1 MRQTQTSL
9 SSFLRLS
16 ERIAPFIALMIG
28 IPIVVVVGFGIVSI
42 YREGYLLPFVLLITV
57 LTFLAAV
64 PMFLL
69 RRQVKKGIDSQDLSG
84 EAWVKASKDWTPFD
98 LQVWLQLNKSIE
110 EKLAANADWSM
121 MRGYTLDLAALAAA
135 QYHPAR
141 ARRELAFTIPEA
153 LRMTE
158 EVSRRYRLLIMQHVP
173 LVEKLNLSMMRMV
186 YDHRDKQETI
196 QNVWNVYRVIRAFTP
211 AGLIAEARGQLL
223 DHVFTGLKDEVQAK
237 LKQAL
242 LQEVASVV
250 IDLYSGRFKVS
261 DEDLTTSATL
271 KADQERMAVPLE
283 PLRVCLIGQ
292 VSAGKSSI
300 INALIGSM
308 VAEVNQL
315 PSTRIATVYQ
325 AKLENE
331 LDVMHLV
338 DLPGLDGKSENDDY
352 LLEQMMQ
359 SDVVLWVLKA
369 NQPARSLDT
378 KFKEQWLAW
387 LNDPKQR
394 ARRQPILLGVLNQVD
409 RLAPQN
415 EWQPPYDL
423 QNPSSQK
430 ARNIRD
436 ALDYNQQLL
445 SFQSIIPLS
454 VSEDKPPY
462 NLEALEQLLDQY
474 YELGMQ
480 VQLNRRRVE
489 ASDNFSVQEQFKR
502 AYRLGKSLFNSV
514 KAKQN
519 AEQKEP
525 EK

>member
-9 SSFLRLS
+9 STFLRLS
-16 ERIAPFIALMIG
+16 ERIAPFIALLIG
-28 IPIVVVVGFGIVSI
+28 IPMLVVIGFGMVSI
-42 YREGYLLPFVLLITV
+42 YREGYLLAFVLLITL
-57 LTFLAAV
+57 LTFLVAI
-64 PMFLL
+64 PLFFL
-69 RRQVKKGIDSQDLSG
+69 RRQVKQGINTHDLSG
-84 EAWVKASKDWTPFD
+84 EAWVKASKDWTAFD
-98 LQVWLQLNKSIE
+98 LQVWAVLNNSLE
-110 EKLAANADWSM
+110 AKLAGNADWSM
-121 MRGYTLDLAALAAA
+121 LRTYTLDLAALAAA
-135 QYHPAR
+135 QYHPSR

-158 EVSRRYRLLIMQHVP
+158 EVSRRYRLLITQHVP
-173 LVEKLNLSMMRMV
+173 LVEKLNLSMVRMV
-186 YDHRDKQETI
+186 YDHRDKQETL
-196 QNVWNVYRVIRAFTP
+196 QNVWNVYRIIRAFTP

-261 DEDLTTSATL
+261 DHELSASQTL
-271 KADQERMAVPLE
+271 KADQERLAVPLE
-283 PLRVCLIGQ
+283 PLRICLIGQ

-308 VAEVNQL
+308 VAEVNPL
-315 PSTRIATVYQ
+315 PSTRTATVYQ

-331 LDVMHLV
+331 VDVMHWV
-338 DLPGLDGKSENDDY
+338 DLPGLDGKPENDDY

-369 NQPARSLDT
+369 NQPARALDT
-378 KFKEQWLAW
+378 QFKEQWLAW
-387 LNDPKQR
+387 LNDPQQR

-423 QNPSSQK
+423 QNPSTPK

-445 SFQSIIPLS
+445 NFEAIIPLS
-454 VSEDKPPY
+454 VSEDKPAY
-462 NLEALEQLLDQY
+462 NLDELEKLLDQY
-474 YELGMQ
+474 YEQGMQ
-480 VQLNRRRVE
+480 VQLNRRRLE
-489 ASDNFSVQEQFKR
+489 ASDSFSVQEQFKR
-502 AYRLGKSLFNSV
+502 AYRLGKSLFNATQSSQ
-514 KAKQN
+514 KQ
-519 AEQKEP
+519 
-525 EK
+525 

>member
-16 ERIAPFIALMIG
+16 ERIAPFLALLIG
-28 IPIVVVVGFGIVSI
+28 IPILVVFGFGIVSI
-42 YREGYLLPFVLLITV
+42 YREGYLLALVILITV

-64 PMFLL
+64 PLFFL
-69 RRQVKKGIDSQDLSG
+69 RRQVKKGIDTKDLSG
-84 EAWVKASKDWTPFD
+84 ETWVKASQDWTPFD
-98 LQVWLQLNKSIE
+98 LHVWAILNKSLE
-110 EKLAANADWSM
+110 DKLADNADWSM
-121 MRGYTLDLAALAAA
+121 LRPYSLELASIAAA
-135 QYHPAR
+135 QYHPTR
-141 ARRELAFTIPEA
+141 SRRELAFTIPEA

-158 EVSRRYRLLIMQHVP
+158 EVSRRYRVLIMQHVP

-186 YDHRDKQETI
+186 YDHRDKQETL
-196 QNVWNVYRVIRAFTP
+196 QNVWTIYRLIRAFTP

-261 DEDLTTSATL
+261 NEELSASATL
-271 KADQERMAVPLE
+271 KADQERLAVPLE

-315 PSTRIATVYQ
+315 PSTRTATVYQ
-325 AKLENE
+325 AKLDN
-331 LDVMHLV
+331 DVDAMHLV
-338 DLPGLDGKSENDDY
+338 DLPGLDGQPENDEY

-369 NQPARSLDT
+369 NQPARALDNQ
-378 KFKEQWLAW
+378 FKAQWQAW
-387 LNDPKQR
+387 LDAPKQR

-423 QNPSSQK
+423 TNPNSPK
-430 ARNIRD
+430 AKNIRD
-436 ALDYNQQLL
+436 ALDYNQKLL
-445 SFQSIIPLS
+445 KFQSIIPLS
-454 VSEDKPPY
+454 VSEDKSPY
-462 NLEALEQLLDQY
+462 NLDELAKLLDQY
-474 YELGMQ
+474 YEQGMQ
-480 VQLNRRRVE
+480 VQLNRRRIE

-502 AYRLGKSLFNSV
+502 AYRLGKSLFSSKLN
-514 KAKQN
+514 KN
-519 AEQKEP
+519 NTL
-525 EK
+525 

>member
-16 ERIAPFIALMIG
+16 ERIAPFIALLIG
-28 IPIVVVVGFGIVSI
+28 IPILVVVGFGIVSI
-42 YREGYLLPFVLLITV
+42 YREGYLLDLVLLITL
-57 LTFLAAV
+57 LTFLAAI
-64 PMFLL
+64 PLFFL
-69 RRQVKKGIDSQDLSG
+69 RRQVKKSMDTHDLSS
-84 EAWVKASKDWTPFD
+84 EAWVQASKHWTPFD
-98 LQVWLQLNKSIE
+98 LQVWSLLNQRIE
-110 EKLAANADWSM
+110 EKLDENAAWVM
-121 MRGYTLDLAALAAA
+121 MRSYSLDLASIAAA
-135 QYHPAR
+135 QYHPTR
-141 ARRELAFTIPEA
+141 TRRELAFTIPEA

-173 LVEKLNLSMMRMV
+173 LVEKLNLSMVQMV

-196 QNVWNVYRVIRAFTP
+196 QRVWNVYRILRAFTP

-223 DHVFTGLKDEVQAK
+223 DHVFAGLKDEVQAK
-237 LKQAL
+237 LKQAF

-261 DEDLTTSATL
+261 DEELSASETL
-271 KADQERMAVPLE
+271 KADQERFAIPLE

-315 PSTRIATVYQ
+315 PSTRMATVYQ
-325 AKLENE
+325 AKLESNVDA
-331 LDVMHLV
+331 LHLV
-338 DLPGLDGKSENDDY
+338 DLPGLDGKPENDDY

-378 KFKEQWLAW
+378 KFNTQWQTW

-394 ARRQPILLGVLNQVD
+394 ARRQPIMLGVLNQVD
-409 RLAPQN
+409 RLAPTN

-423 QNPSSQK
+423 QHPSTPK
-430 ARNIRD
+430 AVNIRD
-436 ALDYNQQLL
+436 ALAYNQTLL
-445 SFQSIIPLS
+445 NFQSIIPLS

-462 NLEALEQLLDQY
+462 NLDALEKLLDQY
-474 YELGMQ
+474 YEQGLQ
-480 VQLNRRRVE
+480 VQLNRRRLE

-502 AYRLGKSLFNSV
+502 AYRLGKSLFNSATN
-514 KAKQN
+514 KAKPIN
-519 AEQKEP
+519 
-525 EK
+525 

>member
-16 ERIAPFIALMIG
+16 ERIAPFLALLLG
-28 IPIVVVVGFGIVSI
+28 IPILVVVGFGIVSI
-42 YREGYLLPFVLLITV
+42 YQEGYLLAFMLLITV
-57 LTFLAAV
+57 LTFLAAL
-64 PMFLL
+64 PLILL
-69 RRQVKKGIDSQDLSG
+69 KRKVKKGIDTHDLSS
-84 EAWVKASKDWTPFD
+84 EAWVQASQDWTLFD
-98 LQVWLQLNKSIE
+98 LQVWATLNKTIE
-110 EKLAANADWSM
+110 EKLLENADWVL
-121 MRGYTLDLAALAAA
+121 MRTYSLDLASLAAA
-135 QYHPAR
+135 QYHPTR

-158 EVSRRYRLLIMQHVP
+158 EVSRRYRLLLMQHVP

-186 YDHRDKQETI
+186 YDHRDKQETL
-196 QNVWNVYRVIRAFTP
+196 QRFWNVYRILRAFTP

-261 DEDLTTSATL
+261 DEELSASETL
-271 KADQERMAVPLE
+271 KADQARLAKPLE

-315 PSTRIATVYQ
+315 PSTRTATIYQ

-331 LDVMHLV
+331 VEALHLV
-338 DLPGLDGKSENDDY
+338 DLPGLDGKAENDAY

-369 NQPARSLDT
+369 NQPARALDT
-378 KFKEQWLAW
+378 NFKAQWQTW
-387 LNDPKQR
+387 LDDPKQR

-409 RLAPQN
+409 RLAPQQ

-423 QNPSSQK
+423 DNPSTTK
-430 ARNIRD
+430 AHNIRA
-436 ALDYNQQLL
+436 ALDYNQKLL
-445 SFQSIIPLS
+445 NFASIIPLS
-454 VSEDKPPY
+454 VSADKPSY
-462 NLEALEQLLDQY
+462 NLAALEQLLDQY
-474 YELGMQ
+474 YEQGLQ
-480 VQLNRRRVE
+480 VQLNRRRIE
-489 ASDNFSVQEQFKR
+489 ANDSFSVQEQFKR
-502 AYRLGKSLFNSV
+502 AYRLGKSLFKSI
-514 KAKQN
+514 KLSEKLS
-519 AEQKEP
+519 QKE
-525 EK
+525 

>member
-16 ERIAPFIALMIG
+16 ERIAPFLALVIG
-28 IPIVVVVGFGIVSI
+28 IPILVVLGFGIASI
-42 YREGYLLPFVLLITV
+42 YREGYLLALVLLITA
-57 LTFLAAV
+57 LTFLAAI
-64 PMFLL
+64 PLFFL
-69 RRQVKKGIDSQDLSG
+69 RRQVKKGINTHELSG
-84 EAWVKASKDWTPFD
+84 ETWVKASKGWTPFD
-98 LQVWLQLNKSIE
+98 LQIWALLNKSLE
-110 EKLAANADWSM
+110 EKLAENADWSQL
-121 MRGYTLDLAALAAA
+121 RSYSLDLATEAAA
-135 QYHPAR
+135 QYHPTR
-141 ARRELAFTIPEA
+141 TRRELAFTIPEA

-158 EVSRRYRLLIMQHVP
+158 EVSRRYRVLIMQHVP
-173 LVEKLNLSMMRMV
+173 LVEKLNLSMLRMV

-196 QNVWNVYRVIRAFTP
+196 QNVWNIYRIIRAFTP

-223 DHVFTGLKDEVQAK
+223 DHVFTDLKDEVQAK

-261 DEDLTTSATL
+261 DEELSASETL
-271 KADQERMAVPLE
+271 KADQERLAVPLE
-283 PLRVCLIGQ
+283 PLRVCFIGQ

-315 PSTRIATVYQ
+315 PSTRTATVYQ
-325 AKLENE
+325 AQVDN
-331 LDVMHLV
+331 DVAALHLV
-338 DLPGLDGKSENDDY
+338 DLPGLDGQSENDDY

-369 NQPARSLDT
+369 NQPARALDT
-378 KFKEQWLAW
+378 NFKEQWQAW

-423 QNPSSQK
+423 QNPNNPK
-430 ARNIRD
+430 ARNIRE
-436 ALDYNQQLL
+436 ALDYNQKLL
-445 SFQSIIPLS
+445 NFHSIIPLS
-454 VSEDKPPY
+454 VSEDRPAY
-462 NLEALEQLLDQY
+462 NLDELEKLLDQY
-474 YELGMQ
+474 YEQGMQ
-480 VQLNRRRVE
+480 VQLNRRRIE
-489 ASDNFSVQEQFKR
+489 ASDSFSVQEQFQR
-502 AYRLGKSLFNSV
+502 AYRLGKSLFNTV
-514 KAKQN
+514 KNKPKDTIN
-519 AEQKEP
+519 
-525 EK
+525 

>member
-16 ERIAPFIALMIG
+16 ERIAPFLALVVG
-28 IPIVVVVGFGIVSI
+28 IPLLVVLGFGIISI
-42 YREGYLLPFVLLITV
+42 YREGYLLALVLLITV
-57 LTFLAAV
+57 LTFVAAV
-64 PMFLL
+64 PLFFL
-69 RRQVKKGIDSQDLSG
+69 RRQVKKGIDTKHLS
-84 EAWVKASKDWTPFD
+84 EETWVKASKDWTAFD
-98 LQVWLQLNKSIE
+98 LQVWALLNKSLE

-121 MRGYTLDLAALAAA
+121 MRPYSLELASMAAA
-135 QYHPAR
+135 QYHPTR
-141 ARRELAFTIPEA
+141 SRRELAFTLPEA

-158 EVSRRYRLLIMQHVP
+158 EVSRRYRVLIMQHVP
-173 LVEKLNLSMMRMV
+173 LVEKLNLSMVRMV
-186 YDHRDKQETI
+186 YDHRDKQEAI
-196 QNVWNVYRVIRAFTP
+196 QNVWNIYRIIRAFTP

-223 DHVFTGLKDEVQAK
+223 DHVFTDLKDEIQAK

-242 LQEVASVV
+242 LQEVSSVV

-261 DEDLTTSATL
+261 NEELSASETL
-271 KADQERMAVPLE
+271 KADQARLAVPLE

-315 PSTRIATVYQ
+315 PSTRTATVYQ

-331 LDVMHLV
+331 VDAMHLV
-338 DLPGLDGKSENDDY
+338 DLPGLDGKPDNDAY

-369 NQPARSLDT
+369 NQPARALDT
-378 KFKEQWLAW
+378 KFKEQWQAW

-423 QNPSSQK
+423 QNPHNQK

-436 ALDYNQQLL
+436 ALDYNQKLL
-445 SFQSIIPLS
+445 NFQSMIPLS
-454 VSEDKPPY
+454 VSEDKPTY
-462 NLEALEQLLDQY
+462 NLNELEKLLDHY
-474 YELGMQ
+474 YEQGMQ
-480 VQLNRRRVE
+480 VQLNRRRLE
-489 ASDNFSVQEQFKR
+489 ASDSFSVQEQFQR
-502 AYRLGKSLFNSV
+502 AYRLGKSLFNSISNTANN
-514 KAKQN
+514 K
-519 AEQKEP
+519 
-525 EK
+525 

>member
-28 IPIVVVVGFGIVSI
+28 IPILVVLGFGLVSI
-42 YREGYLLPFVLLITV
+42 YREGYLLALVLLITV

-64 PMFLL
+64 PLFFL
-69 RRQVKKGIDSQDLSG
+69 RRQVKQGIDAKELSG
-84 EAWVKASKDWTPFD
+84 EAWVKASKDWTEFD
-98 LQVWLQLNKSIE
+98 LQVWALLNKSIE
-110 EKLAANADWSM
+110 EKLSENADWSM
-121 MRGYTLDLAALAAA
+121 MRPYTLQLASIAAA

-141 ARRELAFTIPEA
+141 SRRELAFTLPEA

-158 EVSRRYRLLIMQHVP
+158 EVSRRYRLLVMKHVP
-173 LVEKLNLSMMRMV
+173 LVEKLNLSMVRMV

-196 QNVWNVYRVIRAFTP
+196 QNVWNIYRLIRAFTP

-250 IDLYSGRFKVS
+250 IDLYSGRFKVN
-261 DEDLTTSATL
+261 DEELAASETL
-271 KADQERMAVPLE
+271 KADQKRLAVPLE

-315 PSTRIATVYQ
+315 PSTRTATVYQ
-325 AKLENE
+325 AKLDSEVE
-331 LDVMHLV
+331 AMHLV
-338 DLPGLDGKSENDDY
+338 DLPGLDGKPENDEY

-369 NQPARSLDT
+369 NQPARALDT
-378 KFKEQWLAW
+378 KFKEQWQAW
-387 LNDPKQR
+387 LDAPKQR

-423 QNPSSQK
+423 TNPNSPK
-430 ARNIRD
+430 AKNIRD
-436 ALDYNQQLL
+436 ALDYNQKLL
-445 SFQSIIPLS
+445 KFQSIIPLS
-454 VSEDKPPY
+454 VSEDKPAY
-462 NLEALEQLLDQY
+462 NLDELERLLDQY
-474 YELGMQ
+474 YEQGMQ
-480 VQLNRRRVE
+480 VQLNRRRLE
-489 ASDNFSVQEQFKR
+489 ASDSFSVQEQFGR
-502 AYRLGKSLFNSV
+502 AYRLGKSLFKSLSNQSND
-514 KAKQN
+514 K
-519 AEQKEP
+519 
-525 EK
+525 